1 MCPHGHDVNIIL
13 EHMHGVLAD
22 MMQTS
27 GLDMSQTVD
36 PDDIDAFLTN
46 AAWAI
51 RATHHTVLQLS
62 LGTAIFGRDML
73 FDIPY
78 IADWN
83 AIGRR

>member
-1 MCPHGHDVNIIL
+1 MQ
-13 EHMHGVLAD
+13 GVLAD

-27 GLDMSQTVD
+27 GLDMSETVD
-36 PDDIDAFLTN
+36 SDAVDMFITN

-51 RATHHTVLQLS
+51 HATHHMVLQLMP
-62 LGTAIFGRDML
+62 GAVVFGRDML

-83 AIGRR
+83 AIGRC